1 MIKTINILLIIA
13 LVFVILFL
21 SIQRKQRFEVDA
33 LKSTEKIIYLVYNN
47 ISIKQIDS
55 LSSNTNLKF
64 SVLIAERI
72 KIN

>member
-21 SIQRKQRFEVDA
+21 SIQRKKRFKIDA
-33 LKSTEKIIYLVYNN
+33 LKSTEKIIYLSYNN

-64 SVLIAERI
+64 SELIAERI

>member
-1 MIKTINILLIIA
+1 MIKTINILLLIA

-64 SVLIAERI
+64 SELIAERI

>member
-21 SIQRKQRFEVDA
+21 SIQRKKRFKIDA
-33 LKSTEKIIYLVYNN
+33 LKSTEKIIYLTYNN

-64 SVLIAERI
+64 SELIAERI